1 MAVVEGRRTTAGMS
15 KLYPR
20 LDLGHPEQFHAV
32 VQNIS
37 NVYYATPHQI
47 REAARPWYEHV
58 NEGVAKGVRR
68 TSMSPRAGAGIVAA
82 VSPAMD
88 FESRNIHALT
98 EIKRFTM
105 KDWDVIHASNDEAER
120 KRAENRPVRAA
131 NLAEKKAADKEGRA
145 PVYQPLPHATAGRSP
160 EASALLKGLALSHT
174 SDRFL
179 MEGHRIM
186 QGEDFADV
194 MPRTSSPK
202 RNAFGEAIDDPLG
215 ERRKAA
221 GQVIHVPID
230 YRAHDIGANRMIPT
244 EYTGRG
250 IDEADHPSG
259 KETRYEHFEKG
270 YRAGAEAVG
279 EDPELAHQ
287 MQAITWVGGKHIE
300 TNWLT
305 QKGERAKRGAARVGQ
320 PYA

>member
-1 MAVVEGRRTTAGMS
+1 MAVVGGRRTTAGMS
-15 KLYPR
+15 KIYPR
-20 LDLGHPEQFHAV
+20 LDLGNPGQFKTV

-37 NVYYATPHQI
+37 NVYHATPHQI
-47 REAARPWYEHV
+47 REAARPWYEQV
-58 NEGVAKGVRR
+58 SEGVAKGVRG

-98 EIKRFTM
+98 EIKKFRQ
-105 KDWDVIHASNDEAER
+105 KDWDVIIGSHAQAEQ
-120 KRAENRPVRAA
+120 KRAENRPVREA
-131 NLAEKKAADKEGRA
+131 NAAEKKAAAKEQRE

-160 EASALLKGLALSHT
+160 EASALLKGMALSHT

-186 QGEDFADV
+186 QGEDFATV

-202 RNAFGEAIDDPLG
+202 RNAFGEDIDDPLG

-230 YRAHDIGANRMIPT
+230 YRAHDIGANKMIPT

-250 IDEADHPSG
+250 IDEADVPG
-259 KETRYEHFEKG
+259 KKTRYEHFEDA
-270 YRAGAEAVG
+270 YRGASEAVG

-320 PYA
+320 PYV